1 LRDKKDKPLKTNAF
15 KGYVVDKVIEI
26 SNLNLVKDIA
36 EVVEY
41 MNPKE

>member
-1 LRDKKDKPLKTNAF
+1 MRDKKDKPLKANTF
-15 KGYVVDKVIEI
+15 KGSVVDKVIEI